1 MATNFNLNS
10 VAMLCEFTSSVWT
23 ARILDRKESGKVV
36 NGAGAKSKDAARV
49 NKNLMCGRTEL
60 AEIAQLVTEA
70 RNYVYD
76 NTLPWSDNGQRLL
89 IGARFA
95 QFDAKMEEYKAQFD
109 TKVREFLALYGTL
122 ITAQAMSLGD
132 MFNRADF
139 PLASE
144 IEHKFALS
152 CEYAPVPTAGDLRV
166 DVGNQAQD
174 ELRAKMDKLADKRVK
189 QAMDDVNERFI
200 AHLKRMADRLVTDTD
215 AKTGEPVNRR
225 FTETLVSSAFELCD
239 LVADYNLSGDP
250 LLSLAR
256 KTLEEALSGVTVE
269 TLRTDVGKR
278 DDVRKTVNSI
288 LGRFNI

>member
-1 MATNFNLNS
+1 MANFNLNS

-89 IGARFA
+89 IGARFVN
-95 QFDAKMEEYKAQFD
+95 FDAKMEAYKMQFNM
-109 TKVREFLALYGTL
+109 KVKEFLALYGTL

-132 MFNRADF
+132 MFNRSDF

-189 QAMDDVNERFI
+189 QAMDDVNERFV
-200 AHLKRMADRLVTDTD
+200 AHLRRMADRLVTDTE

-250 LLSLAR
+250 LLALAR
-256 KTLEEALSGVTVE
+256 KTLEEALAGVTVE

-278 DDVRKTVNSI
+278 DDVRKTVTSI
-288 LGRFNI
+288 LGRFSL